1 MAKVPDIKTIMD
13 TILKPRLCPAPNR
26 LITSMHTYSVSLPVS
41 LFIFYWS
48 AFKKKRV
55 WYGIS
60 PVIIQFSSY
69 FNIFSVLGTEQDI
82 VGKMFPITQRTSA
95 VLLLEFRPFVHSSSD
110 QNSQNEL
117 LLLETKR
124 RV

>member
-1 MAKVPDIKTIMD
+1 MAKAPDIKTIMD
-13 TILKPRLCPAPNR
+13 PILKPTLCPALNR
-26 LITSMHTYSVSLPVS
+26 LITSTHTYSVGLPVS
-41 LFIFYWS
+41 LFILYRS
-48 AFKKKRV
+48 ALKKKEV

-60 PVIIQFSSY
+60 PVIIQFSSC
-69 FNIFSVLGTEQDI
+69 FNYSLSLRQNRTSLVRC
-82 VGKMFPITQRTSA
+82 FPITQRTSS

-117 LLLETKR
+117 LLLQTNS